1 MIELGQAGSELAGA
15 RTRRR
20 HDDERTRSLDELVLA
35 VALLAHDKVDIV
47 GVALNGVMELAGNA
61 EHGEAAAEL
70 VGGRLTGVLGEH
82 DGTHEESVGTENVG
96 KAQDIL
102 VVRDAKVTAG
112 LVLLDMVGVDGDDD
126 LNVIR
131 QALKHAELAV
141 GLETGQ
147 HAARMVVVE
156 QLAAE
161 FKVEL
166 AAELGD
172 ALLDVLGLVGNV
184 LLVIETLAHAFGSF
198 VIWRYRNIVAEFRS
212 PARAARTLHAIAPT
226 RTGPTAA
233 KHKRPSRA
241 RKRKGAER

>member
-1 MIELGQAGSELAGA
+1 
-15 RTRRR
+15 
-20 HDDERTRSLDELVLA
+20 
-35 VALLAHDKVDIV
+35 
-47 GVALNGVMELAGNA
+47 
-61 EHGEAAAEL
+61 
-70 VGGRLTGVLGEH
+70 
-82 DGTHEESVGTENVG
+82 
-96 KAQDIL
+96 
-102 VVRDAKVTAG
+102 
-112 LVLLDMVGVDGDDD
+112 MVGVDGDDD

-131 QALKHAELAV
+131 QALKHTELAV

-198 VIWRYRNIVAEFRS
+198 CHMAVPKHSSRVSLPRPRRSHTSRNRPDTHRPHRRETQ
-212 PARAARTLHAIAPT
+212 AA
-226 RTGPTAA
+226 
-233 KHKRPSRA
+233 PSRA

>member
-1 MIELGQAGSELAGA
+1 
-15 RTRRR
+15 
-20 HDDERTRSLDELVLA
+20 
-35 VALLAHDKVDIV
+35 
-47 GVALNGVMELAGNA
+47 
-61 EHGEAAAEL
+61 
-70 VGGRLTGVLGEH
+70 
-82 DGTHEESVGTENVG
+82 
-96 KAQDIL
+96 
-102 VVRDAKVTAG
+102 
-112 LVLLDMVGVDGDDD
+112 MVGVDGDDD

-212 PARAARTLHAIAPT
+212 PPAPLAHFTQSPRHAQAPPPRNTSALPRTET
-226 RTGPTAA
+226 EGG
-233 KHKRPSRA
+233 
-241 RKRKGAER
+241 RKVGRNRSQDDSSDRSDGY